1 MRKMSFENSPLSL
14 LAASETVCL
23 GLQKGNS
30 NDDDNDSD
38 DDGDVDDVSGNV
50 VPCSEPVGVLIY
62 SPSSETTIGANVTL
76 ECNLTTNCL
85 PINYTLFFERCN
97 IKGKAIKKKA
107 KENIVFKLT
116 INSRSELGEYKC
128 KAQYLFNNTFKAKY
142 SSGFNFTLKAFLPA
156 STEDKNRLVAL
167 IVAPLLLLLLL
178 LTVVITFPLLI
189 LPWCKARKGKSAS
202 KPTSYVSAH
211 YPSPGN
217 CGIYDDAAYGEEEA
231 TNYCDV
237 RIKVKVEDSRKE
249 MLTEDTRV
257 TYAEI
262 LNRR

>member
-1 MRKMSFENSPLSL
+1 MPKWLRIVFLL
-14 LAASETVCL
+14 LASC
-23 GLQKGNS
+23 LQKGNS

-38 DDGDVDDVSGNV
+38 DGGDVDVVFGNA

-76 ECNLTTNCL
+76 ECNLTANCL

-97 IKGKAIKKKA
+97 VKGKAIKKKA

-116 INSRSELGEYKC
+116 ISSRSEL
-128 KAQYLFNNTFKAKY
+128 A
-142 SSGFNFTLKAFLPA
+142 SLPA

-189 LPWCKARKGKSAS
+189 LPWCKASKYGRGKGKSAS
-202 KPTSYVSAH
+202 KPTSYVSAN

>member
-1 MRKMSFENSPLSL
+1 MPKWLRIVFLL
-14 LAASETVCL
+14 LASFCL

-30 NDDDNDSD
+30 NGDDNDSD
-38 DDGDVDDVSGNV
+38 DDGDVDDVSRNA

-76 ECNLTTNCL
+76 ECNLTANCL

-97 IKGKAIKKKA
+97 VKGKAIKKKA

-116 INSRSELGEYKC
+116 ISSRSELGEYKC

-142 SSGFNFTLKAFLPA
+142 SSGFNFTLKASLPA

-178 LTVVITFPLLI
+178 LMVVITFPLLI

-202 KPTSYVSAH
+202 KPTSYVSAN

>member
-1 MRKMSFENSPLSL
+1 MPKWLRIVFLL
-14 LAASETVCL
+14 LASFCL

-30 NDDDNDSD
+30 NGDDNDSD
-38 DDGDVDDVSGNV
+38 DDGDVDDVSRNA

-76 ECNLTTNCL
+76 ECNLTANCL

-97 IKGKAIKKKA
+97 VKGKAIKKKA

-116 INSRSELGEYKC
+116 ISSRSEL
-128 KAQYLFNNTFKAKY
+128 A
-142 SSGFNFTLKAFLPA
+142 SLPA

-178 LTVVITFPLLI
+178 LMVVITFPLLI

-202 KPTSYVSAH
+202 KPTSYVSAN

>member
-1 MRKMSFENSPLSL
+1 MPKWLRIVFLL
-14 LAASETVCL
+14 LASFCL

-30 NDDDNDSD
+30 NGDDNDSD
-38 DDGDVDDVSGNV
+38 DDGDVDDVSRNA

-76 ECNLTTNCL
+76 ECNLTANCL

-97 IKGKAIKKKA
+97 VKGKAIKKKA

-116 INSRSELGEYKC
+116 ISSRSEL
-128 KAQYLFNNTFKAKY
+128 A
-142 SSGFNFTLKAFLPA
+142 SLPA

-178 LTVVITFPLLI
+178 LMVVITFPLLI
-189 LPWCKARKGKSAS
+189 LPWCKASKYGRGKGKSAS
-202 KPTSYVSAH
+202 KPTSYVSAN